1 MFTLTYSS
9 LTSVTACVYILL
21 EIVFLNKNIL
31 KLFKKTQGKMSQLS
45 IALHAFCIIACA
57 LMKNKGERDC
67 VAATAAK
74 ETDYN
79 RR

>member
-1 MFTLTYSS
+1 MFTLTHSS

-31 KLFKKTQGKMSQLS
+31 KLFKKNPGQNEP
-45 IALHAFCIIACA
+45 IIHCPPCILHNCA